1 MIGQIKALEDI
12 KEEPLLSIPS
22 LWTFLL
28 FLHLLKFLLR
38 PFLPSFQTH
47 SVYSPELALN
57 TPSRRIMACRLE
69 PSPMSFQNVH
79 CSMLL
84 DTSGSLPTLTVQPG
98 AVQYTTGTVTVKPYS
113 INPKQRQQQ
122 QPPHLIPTPTPAVST
137 TTPTVVQPVH
147 PVVTSSC
154 SYSSCPPPIR
164 PVGQLP
170 PSSYSN
176 SFDPLPYPYRNSVA
190 APYTPSTPLTPAGD
204 DLQFDGLF
212 DLPPL
217 LDLNEEKPLFDDN
230 SFVDCL
236 RGMDLDNIP
245 PVDVISPTMP
255 YIPSIFPNHTDSE
268 SESQEPDVPPIIVKN
283 PDSTISP
290 LALQP
295 VPARRRG
302 GGGGGKTRPDN
313 PKGRKRS
320 REDTK
325 EQKINS
331 NGKSDGDSEDIAS
344 SPSLSEPVLSPN
356 GSSRIYL
363 CTYPGCD
370 KSYSKSSHLKA
381 HLRRHTGERPFACNW
396 PGCEW
401 RFSRSDELARHERKH
416 TGVKPFGCTIC
427 GKKFT
432 RSDHLSK
439 HVKIHFRPRKPRGG
453 NNRRRGSQISSVS
466 SIEDCASP
474 LSASPTQPDV
484 FFDN

>member
-1 MIGQIKALEDI
+1 
-12 KEEPLLSIPS
+12 
-22 LWTFLL
+22 
-28 FLHLLKFLLR
+28 
-38 PFLPSFQTH
+38 
-47 SVYSPELALN
+47 
-57 TPSRRIMACRLE
+57 
-69 PSPMSFQNVH
+69 MSFQNVH
-79 CSMLL
+79 CSMLI
-84 DTSGSLPTLTVQPG
+84 DTSGSLPTLTVQP
-98 AVQYTTGTVTVKPYS
+98 AVQYTNGTVTVKPYKR
-113 INPKQRQQQ
+113 P
-122 QPPHLIPTPTPAVST
+122 QPPHLVPTPPGTVVVST
-137 TTPTVVQPVH
+137 TQGVVQPQH
-147 PVVTSSC
+147 PAVTSSC

-164 PVGQLP
+164 PVQLP
-170 PSSYSN
+170 SSSYTG
-176 SFDPLPYPYRNSVA
+176 SFDPFPPFQYRSSI
-190 APYTPSTPLTPAGD
+190 PYTPNTPLTPAGD

-217 LDLNEEKPLFDDN
+217 MDLNDEKPLFDDN
-230 SFVDCL
+230 TFVDCL

-245 PVDVISPTMP
+245 PVDGISPTMP
-255 YIPSIFPNHTDSE
+255 HIPSMFHNQTDSE
-268 SESQEPDVPPIIVKN
+268 SESQETDTPPIIVKN

-295 VPARRRG
+295 VPTRRR
-302 GGGGGKTRPDN
+302 GGGGKTRPDV

-320 REDTK
+320 RDDLK
-325 EQKINS
+325 DQKI
-331 NGKSDGDSEDIAS
+331 KSDGDSEDVAS

-356 GSSRIYL
+356 GSSRIFV

-453 NNRRRGSQISSVS
+453 NNRRRASQISSVS
-466 SIEDCASP
+466 SIEDCTSP
-474 LSASPTQPDV
+474 LSVSPTQADV